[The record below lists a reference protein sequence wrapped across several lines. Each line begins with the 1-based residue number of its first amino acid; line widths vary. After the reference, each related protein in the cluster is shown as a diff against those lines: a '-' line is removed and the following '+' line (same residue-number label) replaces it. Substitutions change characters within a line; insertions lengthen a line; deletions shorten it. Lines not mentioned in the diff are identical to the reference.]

1 MLNITDEIASK
12 LASTLDPDIVTECV
26 EKALEKKINPLQIIE
41 KGLSKG
47 LREIGEKYEKGELFI
62 MHLVA
67 ASEAVKKPMTE
78 LLLPK
83 IQETRLER
91 KVLGRVVIGTV
102 AGDIHDIGK
111 NIVSAM
117 LTVAGFD
124 VYDIGKDAQIEEFI
138 EKINE
143 VDADIVGASAL
154 LSTTLPLQ
162 RELVERLKS
171 ADMRDRVKVIVGGAP
186 VTEEWAEEIGA
197 DGYGSDALDA
207 VELAKNLMGG

>member
-1 MLNITDEIASK
+1 MLNITDEIAAK
-12 LASTLDPDIVTECV
+12 LVSTLDPDIVTECV
-26 EKALEKKINPLQIIE
+26 EKALEKKVNPLQIIE
-41 KGLSKG
+41 NGLSKG

-91 KVLGRVVIGTV
+91 KILGRVVIGTV

-138 EKINE
+138 EKIIE

-154 LSTTLPLQ
+154 LSTTLPVQ
-162 RELVERLKS
+162 QELVERLKS
-171 ADMRDRVKVIVGGAP
+171 VGMRDRVKVIVGGAP

-197 DGYGSDALDA
+197 DGYGSDAIDA
-207 VELAKNLMGG
+207 VELAKSMTGG

>member
-1 MLNITDEIASK
+1 MLNITDEIAAK
-12 LASTLDPDIVTECV
+12 LVSTLDPDIVTECV
-26 EKALEKKINPLQIIE
+26 EKALEKKVNPLQIIE
-41 KGLSKG
+41 NGLSKG

-154 LSTTLPLQ
+154 LSTTLPVQ

-171 ADMRDRVKVIVGGAP
+171 AGMRDRVKVIVGGAP

-197 DGYGSDALDA
+197 DGYGSDAIDA
-207 VELAKNLMGG
+207 VELAKSMTGG